1 VAAVRL
7 QVIPQSETQST
18 NPDSTALPS
27 NPAQQAAKPAETKP
41 PEGSA
46 APPTSSIAEDNGSY
60 VYKVEKDGGVTY
72 PVPQAKNLFGANLDV
87 VTSLD
92 LVEFEQFGDGSMQ
105 NAIAYIVPWE
115 RGGTSN
121 KTQSL
126 PSFESYFRNGLLNDI
141 AAGIGFG
148 EIDLGD
154 FDLSFDSSTFS
165 PESFIDWNNVPSW
178 NEDSSVWE
186 TTDLDLG
193 IDYGI
198 FDQKG
203 KTNSAEQLTNA
214 EERQKKLGS
223 EIPIGVRQGLLT
235 GLQFTNS
242 LIPYKNSQVGNYV
255 ETGLNLIGNAT
266 DTPSGP
272 VYIGNPA
279 GVINQGLNLGT
290 MFGFNIPGRGL
301 TTSIGPDLQSS
312 ESKGAI
318 LKNKDGGSPGLP
330 EGIWQFLFNP
340 SELSLSVGPKYKSTD
355 TWGVMDDANGGK
367 PLHFTN
373 LQNPELKF
381 NKVLLNGY
389 VFGRQVESLEQG
401 LMELF
406 MKNPAGNNP
415 HGPQVLEFVW
425 GKKTFGPCVIKDI
438 QIKEKMWDNGLLVNA
453 EVSFTLV
460 KIPEWTINDGQVSVY
475 DPSALPT
482 TFGDPEITPGSAS
495 SIPPGSASS
504 LPPAGDPGT
513 DEPSPTSSDS
523 NQGELTQL
531 TAEEKSLYRKC
542 QNAQNNAE
550 KFAKISEKI
559 KPSKN
564 IFSSNITAS
573 KSDIRSAMNKHIKL
587 YNSMKS
593 KWGREFTGKITN
605 PLAEPSALKRSVEIG
620 LSAFKDLPD
629 NRKSAEVS
637 SIRLFVSNAADS
649 GRNAM
654 LAISKSARCKNV
666 RAKADKITAQQKEQF
681 KQQKERQEKQKR
693 CNALRAGSPC
703 SPLGSLSQTCGGTR
717 IICGRNGFWQN
728 SANYQ

>member
-1 VAAVRL
+1 VAVLDPR
-7 QVIPQSETQST
+7 QRTQQE
-18 NPDSTALPS
+18 ALAKQRAD
-27 NPAQQAAKPAETKP
+27 PAATQAAKAAETKP
-41 PEGSA
+41 PEGSS
-46 APPTSSIAEDNGSY
+46 APPTSSVAEDKESY
-60 VYKVEKDGGVTY
+60 VYKVEKADKNGSVDVTY
-72 PVPQAKNLFGANLDV
+72 PVPQAKNLYGANLDV

-92 LVEFEQFGDGSMQ
+92 LIKFEQFGDGSMR

-115 RGGTSN
+115 RGGTAS
-121 KTQSL
+121 KTEAKPTTGSL
-126 PSFESYFRNGLLNDI
+126 FRDGALADLANSIWSGDFNTDDL
-141 AAGIGFG
+141 
-148 EIDLGD
+148 DLGVDTSGLDLD
-154 FDLSFDSSTFS
+154 FTS
-165 PESFIDWNNVPSW
+165 PIKWDEEGSEW
-178 NEDSSVWE
+178 
-186 TTDLDLG
+186 TTTNLDLDLG
-193 IDYGI
+193 IDYSGI
-198 FDQKG
+198 DYKGTNPFEAKVDQG
-203 KTNSAEQLTNA
+203 
-214 EERQKKLGS
+214 ERQKKLGS
-223 EIPIGVRQGLLT
+223 SIPIGVRQGLLT
-235 GLQFTNS
+235 GAQVLNSVLSPQGSQTGQF
-242 LIPYKNSQVGNYV
+242 I
-255 ETGLNLIGNAT
+255 ETGMNVLGDIT

-272 VYIGNPA
+272 VYVGNAA
-279 GVINQGLNLGT
+279 GVISQGLDYAT

-301 TTSIGPDLQSS
+301 TTSISPDLQSS
-312 ESKGAI
+312 ESKWKG
-318 LKNKDGGSPGLP
+318 KKDEISVISKGV
-330 EGIWQFLFNP
+330 WQFLFNP
-340 SELSLSVGPKYKSTD
+340 EELSLSVGPDYKPTE
-355 TWGVMDDANGGK
+355 TWGVLDDANGGK
-367 PLHFTN
+367 PLHFTS
-373 LQNPELKF
+373 LKNPELKF

-389 VFGRQVESLEQG
+389 VFGRQVENLEQG

-425 GKKTFGPCVIKDI
+425 GQKTFGPCVIKNI

-460 KIPEWTINDGQVSVY
+460 KVPEWTINDGQVSVY

-482 TFGDPEITPGSAS
+482 TIGVGTTGPVDTGTTS
-495 SIPPGSASS
+495 SETNAN
-504 LPPAGDPGT
+504 
-513 DEPSPTSSDS
+513 EPSSEESNPTSSDN

-531 TAEEKSLYRKC
+531 TAEEKSLYKKC
-542 QNAQNNAE
+542 QSAQNDAE

-559 KPSKN
+559 KPSGY
-564 IFSSNITAS
+564 IFSENLTAS